1 MQQIIYFIRKFRYFL
16 LFLLLEILAITFT
29 IQQHSFHT
37 SKFVNSANF
46 ITGGL
51 YNTVNDVTE
60 FFLLRDENKLLIE
73 ENVRLKN
80 LLNKKEINY
89 TKENYT
95 VIDTVKFFQ
104 KYEYSVAKVIKNNYT
119 YRNNILTLNKGTKQG
134 LTTDLGV
141 INSLGIIGVVKNTS
155 SNYSTVLSILNGYS
169 KINVRLKNSN
179 HYGTLS
185 WNGENHTT
193 AQLEDIPRQA
203 VIKVGDTIITGG
215 KSAIF
220 PEGIHVGIIKDF
232 IFENNKYQQINTLL
246 FNDMTSIGY
255 VQIVDNLQKK
265 EQNQLEQQTNNE

>member
-1 MQQIIYFIRKFRYFL
+1 
-16 LFLLLEILAITFT
+16 LLEILAITFT